1 MMFLFFFFKENLF
14 IPKTALHLV
23 ANVSYMMIFIHIL
36 LWERKG

>member
-1 MMFLFFFFKENLF
+1 MMFLFFFKENFF

-36 LWERKG
+36 L